1 MFLVEISAL
10 GAQFESSYNR
20 VFKILASKD
29 DKVIGC
35 VGHKSDETGSVSNSM
50 SEAEAE
56 AAYQAKQEQTFRSI
70 YGKRWSD
77 PGRNILLSA
86 TFAAASVAEIA
97 TKLIRECGSFG
108 AKDISSAAAKLVAEF
123 IDEEYQEDF
132 ESATAVDEDLG
143 QIKESDRLA
152 MLRHVRGAFELKHDE
167 MTKNALLGV
176 SEKSLD
182 VDELLNVIES
192 QADAEIDGL
201 LELEQEQERAR
212 KQSMLWGMF

>member
-10 GAQFESSYNR
+10 GARFEDSYNR
-20 VFKILASKD
+20 VFKILASKG

-35 VGHKSDETGSVSNSM
+35 VGHKSDESGSVSNPM
-50 SEAEAE
+50 SETEVE
-56 AAYQAKQEQTFRSI
+56 AAYQAKQERIFGSI
-70 YGKRWSD
+70 YGKGWSD

-86 TFAAASVAEIA
+86 AFTAASVSELA
-97 TKLIRECGSFG
+97 TKSIKECGSFG

-123 IDEEYQEDF
+123 IDEEHQEDN
-132 ESATAVDEDLG
+132 EPAPAADEGLD

-152 MLRHVRGAFELKHDE
+152 MLRRVRSAFERQHDE
-167 MTKNALLGV
+167 MAKNALLGV
-176 SEKSLD
+176 SDNSLN
-182 VDELLNVIES
+182 VDELLDVIES